1 MSKTRRGLSFLLC
14 LVMAFSLF
22 AGVPFKVLDTE
33 ADAADTNTNPGNDS
47 KWVTAWHTSMLYL
60 NGDSTSNISTAVSAL
75 SSLRQ
80 RTFRTLI
87 QIPMGGNTVRLT
99 YSNEYSSGADL
110 LIGEFTLAN
119 GRAGNVDKWADNA
132 AVAKVV
138 GKDQLHDIFFD
149 AIKKGDAELKQ
160 DYYNNWCIAIKAG
173 HQATTNAIDISSLDL
188 KAMDYVS
195 ASTWVCNMT
204 DFEDGITGG
213 LIGGL
218 THYLGIAGLGSAINY
233 AFNHTEE
240 PDLSSIGLVSPIEL
254 AKSDDTGDYNII
266 PFLKEIDV
274 KRGSING
281 VEKAENAYTTVIF
294 GDSTLA
300 NNIPTLLESRLLA
313 NDIQG
318 VSVVWAAIKGN
329 EFLLDGQSSVSDND
343 KNGPAMGESGLNRAY
358 KDALDLPGVKKVI
371 VKLGINDI
379 LHPNCDNMDGDY
391 AHTTTASEIIAA
403 YKQFIDMA
411 HEKGIEVYFYE
422 LTPWQGYTRNGNV
435 KFTQSIDAV
444 RTEVNAWLAKYGKA
458 YDDFDTIGE
467 DTNTDDYTGT
477 VNFNANYGSS
487 SHTQDCDKVYQ
498 NSPTS
503 VNGPKSYSHD
513 QPFDTFGYIS
523 LDALNGADSSIM
535 DSKYTTDGIH
545 FTSIGQNKVSNA
557 TPLSIFKIDKVVP
570 QEGQEVVVPDIY
582 VASTKGQLQDGKYY
596 YICNTEGSVT
606 NHNGSQENKG
616 VLATAPDYETTGVEG
631 GDMDYRFVGSNYF
644 KAKLDL
650 KNTDVTVQRGATTA
664 PYIIGTGVDDTTQWQ
679 TSYKNDTWYWL
690 NSGTDRYLAWY
701 YPGAKYGAYSIR
713 NFSTGTVVTDP
724 DNDSSFFGKNAGWY
738 TFTRVSAAG
747 TNYPFSVYLYYDKV
761 AGQKTLVYRDREV
774 HGESQGYNVWAAT
787 HEDYVTPTPITL
799 YVNTNGKVHAT
810 MDLTAPANWGSEVE
824 KDTYVVDRYKGTDSV
839 YYLLK
844 DDMPGADGNTQSHE
858 NKGSDFGNSPDGNG
872 KFNGY
877 TYGTEQAMYW
887 KSSDTTVATVNENGA
902 VTVTGEPGI
911 STITANYFW
920 KEFNDLYKN
929 NKYKWD
935 DNNGQYYSEDYKDEH
950 IESDKPV
957 KVDGLKNGYNW
968 VEIDNGKW
976 VYTNYNYLTSSVKI
990 KNVTDYSTDII
1001 IDNQLVDTY
1010 NKENVVNGMTS
1021 LLEALY
1027 ITAPADIDYLPGH
1040 WVWDSSDKTVADI
1053 SSTDGAYATLKY
1065 TGKTGSTQITVK
1077 YVDDDG
1083 GDVKYNG
1090 KTIESSIIVN
1100 TTEKPLTIDIKV
1112 NDTLSDYYT
1121 NNDAS
1126 KTDEINLEAFVQAPY
1141 EDHNSGTY
1149 SWQVIDANGNAS
1161 RDVITLGTT
1170 AGKST
1175 KANIVGEGSV
1185 IAVVTYSYKDSLG
1198 NSKTA
1203 TSAIYLAISFGVR
1216 SNTVIFDFGLPV
1228 NIDLTK
1234 YINSTY
1240 SASGISAAEP
1250 SAELLL
1256 DKTTTDEFSAAKSA
1270 RLKYGE
1276 ASLNESNLTYT
1287 PDEIAQGVDTVYYSA
1302 AVDNGFKYASVN
1314 IIPASSIYYEDSFVT
1329 YSDTG
1334 NAAEKDTHWKVEG
1347 TPKTGVYQD
1356 IKDDVYGY
1364 DAAYGQYTTYSNGS
1378 AHYVTVNNEY
1388 GANFPTYKGEY
1399 PTATFTF
1406 TGTGFAVYSTSDS
1419 EAGYVS
1425 VKYKNETTGATK
1437 KFMVNSFA
1445 NGDYDQT
1452 PTVQVLDLPYGTY
1465 TVTLTVVFDKSFD
1478 GNNDGHYTYCLDA
1491 VRIYEPL
1498 KGNVDANNAYAEVGE
1513 ANAQYKTVRS
1523 MLLDA
1528 NSFGKISAAENGA
1541 VFLDS
1546 KTRLAYDK
1554 KGNVTNVD
1562 IYGTSV
1568 SDYTNYGPKNEVY
1581 LGQGQGIAFK
1591 IENAAQLADI
1601 QLGIKQA
1608 GRDSGKVIINGHT
1621 IEVTSATDMYYSIKQ
1636 YMTEDAT
1643 VVVVNPGSSV
1653 ISLTVLKT
1661 TKNDAQLQTAIIVTP
1676 ELGKLAAE
1684 RMMSYVNTPTEP
1696 MPTEP
1701 TVEPTVE
1708 PTEEPQPSKD
1718 PTPSEDPEPSVEP
1731 TEEPQPSED
1740 PQPDDDDQD
1749 QDNALMNI
1757 LKKIGDFFKKLFGG
1771 WKK

>member
-33 ADAADTNTNPGNDS
+33 ADAADTNTNPGNNS
-47 KWVTAWHTSMLYL
+47 EWVTAWHTSMLYL
-60 NGDSTSNISTAVSAL
+60 NGDSSSNISTAVSAL

-87 QIPMGGNTVRLT
+87 QIPMGGRTVKLT

-138 GKDQLHDIFFD
+138 GKDQLNDIFAD
-149 AIKKGDAELKQ
+149 AINNGDAELKQ

-173 HQATTNAIDISSLDL
+173 HQATTNAINISSLDL

-195 ASTWVCNMT
+195 VSTWVCNMT

-218 THYLGIAGLGSAINY
+218 THYLGIAGLSSAINY

-254 AKSDDTGDYNII
+254 ANSDETGDYNMI

-274 KRGSING
+274 KRDSING
-281 VEKAENAYTTVIF
+281 VEKTGNAYTTVIF

-411 HEKGIEVYFYE
+411 HKKGIEVYFYE

-458 YDDFDTIGE
+458 YDDFHTIGE

-487 SHTQDCDKVYQ
+487 SHTQNCDKVYQ

-503 VNGPKSYSHD
+503 VNGPKSYSHK

-557 TPLSIFKIDKVVP
+557 TPLSIFKIDKEVP

-596 YICNTEGSVT
+596 YICNTEGSAT
-606 NHNGSQENKG
+606 SHNGSQENKG
-616 VLATAPDYETTGVEG
+616 VLATAPDYETTGAEG
-631 GDMDYRFVGSNYF
+631 EKMDYHRTGGSNYF
-644 KAKLDL
+644 DAKLDL
-650 KNTDVTVQRGATTA
+650 KSTDVTVQRGAATA
-664 PYIIGTGVDDTTQWQ
+664 PYIVGTGVEDSTQWQ
-679 TSYKNDTWYWL
+679 TLYKNKTWYWL

-701 YPGAKYGAYSIR
+701 YPGAKYGFADQIYQ
-713 NFSTGTVVTDP
+713 FSTGTVETDP
-724 DNDSSFFGKNAGWY
+724 DNESSFFGKNAGWY
-738 TFTRVSAAG
+738 TFTTVSSAG
-747 TNYPFSVYLYYDKV
+747 DNYPFSVYLYYKDV
-761 AGQKTLVYRDREV
+761 AAQKTLVYRDRKVEN
-774 HGESQGYNVWAAT
+774 ESKGYNVWAAT
-787 HEDYVTPTPITL
+787 HKDHVTPTPVTL
-799 YVNTNGKVHAT
+799 YVNTNGEVHAK
-810 MDLTAPANWGSEVE
+810 MDLTAPANWGTEVE
-824 KDTYVVDRYKGTDSV
+824 KDTYVVDHYKGTDSV

-887 KSSDTTVATVNENGA
+887 KSSDTTVATVNEKGA

-935 DNNGQYYSEDYKDEH
+935 DNNGQYYSEDYKDQH
-950 IESDKPV
+950 IQSDKPV

-1001 IDNQLVDTY
+1001 IDNQLVDNY

-1040 WVWDSSDKTVADI
+1040 WEWSSSDKTVADI
-1053 SSTDGAYATLKY
+1053 SSKDGAYATLKY
-1065 TGKTGSTQITVK
+1065 TGKTGSTTITVK
-1077 YVDDDG
+1077 YVDDKG
-1083 GDVKYNG
+1083 KNVEYNG

-1161 RDVITLGTT
+1161 RDVITLDTT

-1175 KANIVGEGSV
+1175 KANIVGEGHV

-1234 YINSTY
+1234 YINSAY

-1250 SAELLL
+1250 SVELLL

-1270 RLKYGE
+1270 KLKYGE

-1287 PDEIAQGVDTVYYSA
+1287 PGEIAQGVDTVYYSA

-1329 YSDTG
+1329 YNGTG
-1334 NAAEKDTHWKVEG
+1334 WKVEG
-1347 TPKTGVYQD
+1347 EAKTGVYQD

-1378 AHYVTVNNEY
+1378 AHYVTVDNTY
-1388 GANFPTYKGEY
+1388 GANLPTYKGEY
-1399 PTATFTF
+1399 PTASLTF

-1546 KTRLAYDK
+1546 KTRLAYDENH
-1554 KGNVTNVD
+1554 NVTNVD

-1608 GRDSGKVIINGHT
+1608 GRDSGEVIINGHT
-1621 IEVTSATDMYYSIKQ
+1621 IKVTSATDMYYSIKQ

-1696 MPTEP
+1696 MPIEP